1 MNRIIFFLF
10 VLGFY
15 ILIDYYVFQVVKVV
29 VKNSIPNY
37 KKIIYLLYWLLTAFT
52 FFSLMV
58 FNMLDGEKY
67 FTLRSILIT
76 AFFINLTSKITAS
89 FFVVADD
96 IRRFVI
102 WAYNRI
108 MNNGKS
114 VPIGQN
120 SISRSDFLSKS
131 ALIVGAIPIGV
142 FSFGII
148 SSAYDYRIRKKIIY
162 LPDLPKSFD
171 GIRIAQLSDIHSG
184 SLYNKTAVKGGID
197 MLLAEKPDVLF
208 FTGDLINNQSNELK
222 EYQSIFSK
230 AQAPLGVYS
239 ILGNHDYGDYKSWA
253 SPQAKQQDFKN
264 LIQSHKDMGWDILLD
279 ENRYL
284 VISGER
290 IGIIGVQN
298 WGVGRFPKY
307 GNLSKAYGKIEAD
320 IKILLSHDPSH
331 WDAQVRPQH
340 SDINLTLS
348 GHTHGFQ
355 FGVEIGNFRWSPS
368 QWMYKQWADLYQ
380 ENNQYL
386 YVNRGFGFLGYP
398 GRVGIL
404 PEITIL
410 ELKRG

>member
-15 ILIDYYVFQVVKVV
+15 ILIDYYVFQVVKVF

-114 VPIGQN
+114 VSIGQN